1 MFQIMINEQGEDQPL
16 QLIIVYNQKRYKAE
30 SVGTFAALYRKA
42 IGNFLA
48 KAPAGNRVCF

>member
-16 QLIIVYNQKRYKAE
+16 QLIIVYNQKRYKVE
-30 SVGTFAALYRKA
+30 SVDTFAELYRKA

-48 KAPAGNRVCF
+48 KAPVGNRVCF